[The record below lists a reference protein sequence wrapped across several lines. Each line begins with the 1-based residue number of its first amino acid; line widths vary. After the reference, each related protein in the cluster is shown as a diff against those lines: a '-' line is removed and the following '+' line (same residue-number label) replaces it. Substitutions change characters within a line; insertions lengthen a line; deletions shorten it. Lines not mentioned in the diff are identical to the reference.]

1 MMGDDDDFEMLE
13 ESAHSSRRW
22 MDLEAAELHAARARV
37 ERLKRRSVS
46 SSPPRERRR
55 PGDPSD
61 GDAPPG
67 LGGET
72 WFRRRA
78 SNAAD
83 DEDDAFP
90 SHASSDLRRRGDIP
104 GPPLVGKVT
113 ARSYEV
119 DRRGETR
126 DAARRERE
134 RSATRPR
141 PPGDA
146 HALRPTVTATSRVV
160 EPAPPSFLPREDL
173 VPVAPAPARAEQP
186 VEAAPAKPTTPPRG
200 EKAPPSPR
208 RARPPPT
215 PFRARSEGVTFVW
228 SGSGSGSTEPTPIE
242 RGDASTEST
251 DVTRAEPDSEE
262 TNGRDARRGRTR
274 GERKRTD
281 DENET
286 AATKTRRASP
296 SPAFA
301 RRWGAGAAAAF
312 GSGALRLR
320 GGALALR
327 RSVGT
332 AANATKSAAAR
343 VAGSTKA
350 AAACAKASA
359 RRGAG
364 AAFARGAASVRD
376 TLSFVKEA
384 AHAEEVLGGLQ
395 SAFATTKTFLLDNPD
410 VTWNARVP
418 PLLAVRAGTPRGLG
432 WFKILEGDQPLD
444 ARGPGDAPSVRAE
457 ATPRRSRLEDR
468 PETVPGVTVV
478 ACGGRVFSADF
489 SLPSFLS
496 FLAEK
501 NASEDSDDDYDDD
514 ETTRRALFENFEGY
528 GSLGADFA
536 ATAAAA
542 AAAVAADAE
551 RLERALRDADWTAP
565 LSPLPPRGDGG
576 AGNETRRFRGGSEV
590 MFHPALTPK
599 AKVDARKL
607 RVEDYE
613 ESLATRVRTLQRMFP
628 EVASEI
634 AGAVY
639 AFQEDV
645 AAKRQKNA
653 GETPS
658 DWQKSAP
665 QKRVKKTLAAKGMTR
680 VPVDVQAATR
690 VVEELEAASV
700 SVLMHG
706 KVPTGESMRAWL
718 EELKEGR
725 GVGREAWRDEHG
737 AFFGPGARGD
747 DSEPAGSPSGSE
759 SYGGVS
765 YASAKSTLQE
775 PSFLQ
780 NAKLKA
786 TPRSR
791 AATSRLAGAFAG
803 WTGRAAD
810 DDAFLAGLGS
820 DDADDA
826 KAATHRLGFVFRA
839 WREVSSTGPIRKA
852 TLDTVHRM
860 RADASAEARSAPSG
874 NANAAPVG
882 KRALA
887 DVTNENG
894 ATFTSEKKKPSPPR
908 RFFNLVASPFAR
920 RHRHPDSPHS
930 DWGSS
935 GSDFESE
942 GVSTAAAA
950 RRSRG
955 AASRDDASP
964 GSDSSDVWM
973 SAGAATSTPGSVASG
988 AVASRPPVSPRFES
1002 ARSRGTRTS
1011 ATPTVYFP
1019 SSPSSEDSFSAS
1031 ASAARAA
1038 PAPASPATP
1047 GSLSSEVSE
1056 VASLSSPGVLHR
1068 VAEAFVLDDAKSPGP
1083 MGPVLR
1089 GDKSKSKSKTGSTVY
1104 TLSPTSPLVGTRR
1117 GDSSSSEGSP
1127 SESIEIDFDSRKRSS
1142 PPGSRANKH
1151 AAAAAVGAPAGFV
1164 TAARAAFERE
1174 AAANTFDSPNPARGS
1189 RVRR

>member
-141 PPGDA
+141 PPGEA
-146 HALRPTVTATSRVV
+146 HALRPTVTATSRVI
-160 EPAPPSFLPREDL
+160 EPAPPSFLPREEL
-173 VPVAPAPARAEQP
+173 VPVAPAPTRAEQP

-242 RGDASTEST
+242 RGDESTEST
-251 DVTRAEPDSEE
+251 DATRAEPDSEE

-274 GERKRTD
+274 GERKRD
-281 DENET
+281 DENKNEA

-359 RRGAG
+359 WRGAG

-376 TLSFVKEA
+376 TLTFVKEA

-410 VTWNARVP
+410 VTWNPRVP
-418 PLLAVRAGTPRGLG
+418 PLVAVRLGTPRGLG
-432 WFKILEGDQPLD
+432 WFKILEGDQLID

-468 PETVPGVTVV
+468 PETGPGVTVV

-496 FLAEK
+496 FLVDA
-501 NASEDSDDDYDDD
+501 AAEDSDDDYDDD

-565 LSPLPPRGDGG
+565 LSPLPPRGDST
-576 AGNETRRFRGGSEV
+576 AGTEPRGSRENAV
-590 MFHPALTPK
+590 VFHPALTPK
-599 AKVDARKL
+599 AKVDKRKL

-645 AAKRQKNA
+645 AARRLQNA
-653 GETPS
+653 S
-658 DWQKSAP
+658 DLQKSA
-665 QKRVKKTLAAKGMTR
+665 KARVKKTLAAKGMTR

-718 EELKEGR
+718 EELKQGR
-725 GVGREAWRDEHG
+725 GVGREAWENEHG
-737 AFFGPGARGD
+737 AFFGPGA
-747 DSEPAGSPSGSE
+747 SPAGSLSGSE
-759 SYGGVS
+759 SYGDVT
-765 YASAKSTLQE
+765 YASAKGTSTE
-775 PSFLQ
+775 PSFLRD
-780 NAKLKA
+780 AKVKA

-810 DDAFLAGLGS
+810 DDAFLAGS

-826 KAATHRLGFVFRA
+826 KAATHRLGFFFRA

-860 RADASAEARSAPSG
+860 RADASAEARSAK
-874 NANAAPVG
+874 AAPIG

-894 ATFTSEKKKPSPPR
+894 KTTFTSEKKKPSPPR

-920 RHRHPDSPHS
+920 RRRHPDSPHS

-1002 ARSRGTRTS
+1002 ARSRGARAS

-1056 VASLSSPGVLHR
+1056 VASLSSPGVLDR
-1068 VAEAFVLDDAKSPGP
+1068 VADAFVLDDAKSPGP

-1089 GDKSKSKSKTGSTVY
+1089 SDKSKSKSKSKTGSTVY
-1104 TLSPTSPLVGTRR
+1104 TLSPTSPLVGPRR
-1117 GDSSSSEGSP
+1117 GDSTSSEGSP
-1127 SESIEIDFDSRKRSS
+1127 SEESEGGREFIDSRKRSS

>member
-1 MMGDDDDFEMLE
+1 MTGDEDAFEMLE

-78 SNAAD
+78 SRAAD

-119 DRRGETR
+119 DRRGESR

-134 RSATRPR
+134 RRAARPR

-146 HALRPTVTATSRVV
+146 HALRPTVTATSREI
-160 EPAPPSFLPREDL
+160 EPVPPSFSPREEL
-173 VPVAPAPARAEQP
+173 KELKAPAQVAKVAVPAKAQQT
-186 VEAAPAKPTTPPRG
+186 VEAAPTKPATPVRG
-200 EKAPPSPR
+200 ETAPPSPR
-208 RARPPPT
+208 RAGSPPT

-228 SGSGSGSTEPTPIE
+228 SGSDSTPPPEE
-242 RGDASTEST
+242 DADEKRE
-251 DVTRAEPDSEE
+251 TRAEPLDAQEDE
-262 TNGRDARRGRTR
+262 RPRDDARRAERRAERRERRETKTR
-274 GERKRTD
+274 M
-281 DENET
+281 
-286 AATKTRRASP
+286 KTRRASP
-296 SPAFA
+296 SPVFA
-301 RRWGAGAAAAF
+301 RRWGAGVGAAF

-320 GGALALR
+320 GGAFALR

-332 AANATKSAAAR
+332 AASATRAAAAR
-343 VAGSTKA
+343 VAGSTRA
-350 AAACAKASA
+350 AAASAGASA

-364 AAFARGAASVRD
+364 AACARGAASVRD
-376 TLSFVKEA
+376 TLAFVKEA
-384 AHAEEVLGGLQ
+384 AHAEEVFGVLGGVRAALT
-395 SAFATTKTFLLDNPD
+395 STKAFLLENPD
-410 VTWNARVP
+410 VTWNARVT
-418 PLLAVRAGTPRGLG
+418 PLLAARVGASRGLG
-432 WFKILEGDQPLD
+432 WFKVLEGDQPLD

-457 ATPRRSRLEDR
+457 ATPRRSHLTNCAADR
-468 PETVPGVTVV
+468 APGVVV
-478 ACGGRVFSADF
+478 AACGERVFSAAF
-489 SLPSFLS
+489 P
-496 FLAEK
+496 ARRRVRP
-501 NASEDSDDDYDDD
+501 DDGSGADDDD
-514 ETTRRALFENFEGY
+514 ETRRALFENFEGY
-528 GSLGADFA
+528 GSLGLDFA

-551 RLERALRDADWTAP
+551 RLERALREADWTAP
-565 LSPLPPRGDGG
+565 LSPLPPR
-576 AGNETRRFRGGSEV
+576 AENSTRSETSEV
-590 MFHPALTPK
+590 VFHPALTPK
-599 AKVDARKL
+599 RKGGPGKMDARAL

-645 AAKRQKNA
+645 AANA
-653 GETPS
+653 EG
-658 DWQKSAP
+658 AP
-665 QKRVKKTLAAKGMTR
+665 RVKSTLAAKGMTR
-680 VPVDVQAATR
+680 VPVDVRAATR

-706 KVPTGESMRAWL
+706 KVPTGASMRRWL
-718 EELKEGR
+718 GELKAGR
-725 GVGREAWRDEHG
+725 GMGREAWRDEHG
-737 AFFGPGARGD
+737 AFYGPSAAGENVTSPQESLGSQTEGS
-747 DSEPAGSPSGSE
+747 DSG
-759 SYGGVS
+759 SYGGWDAVAAAAGAPAAPAPS
-765 YASAKSTLQE
+765 YA
-775 PSFLQ
+775 
-780 NAKLKA
+780 KA

-810 DDAFLAGLGS
+810 DDAFLSVS
-820 DDADDA
+820 DDAGSA
-826 KAATHRLGFVFRA
+826 EAAAARATNAVGALRA

-860 RADASAEARSAPSG
+860 RADANAEE
-874 NANAAPVG
+874 NANATTRRAAPFDVG
-882 KRALA
+882 ALA
-887 DVTNENG
+887 DRTNVDTHDRVRNRDSSG
-894 ATFTSEKKKPSPPR
+894 KKKPSPPR

-920 RHRHPDSPHS
+920 RRRGDSPHS

-942 GVSTAAAA
+942 GVSTGAAA
-950 RRSRG
+950 RRTEAGSASRG
-955 AASRDDASP
+955 RSSP
-964 GSDSSDVWM
+964 SSDSSDVWM
-973 SAGAATSTPGSVASG
+973 SAGAAMSTPGSVASG
-988 AVASRPPVSPRFES
+988 AVASRPPASPRFES
-1002 ARSRGTRTS
+1002 ARSRGARAS

-1019 SSPSSEDSFSAS
+1019 ASPSSEDSFSA
-1031 ASAARAA
+1031 ATARAGA

-1056 VASLSSPGVLHR
+1056 DASPGALDR
-1068 VAEAFVLDDAKSPGP
+1068 VADAFVLDDAKSPGP

-1089 GDKSKSKSKTGSTVY
+1089 EPKTNARAVSKTNSTVY

-1117 GDSSSSEGSP
+1117 GDSSDSLSASP
-1127 SESIEIDFDSRKRSS
+1127 SSASEASDGPLTSSGVSRKRSS

-1174 AAANTFDSPNPARGS
+1174 AAAAAFDAPTPARGS

>member
-1 MMGDDDDFEMLE
+1 MLGDDNDFEILE
-13 ESAHSSRRW
+13 ASAHSSRRW
-22 MDLEAAELHAARARV
+22 MDLEAAELHAARARA

-72 WFRRRA
+72 WFRKRA
-78 SNAAD
+78 SRAAD

-90 SHASSDLRRRGDIP
+90 TRASSELRRRGDIP

-126 DAARRERE
+126 EAARRERE

-160 EPAPPSFLPREDL
+160 EPAPPSFLPREEL
-173 VPVAPAPARAEQP
+173 VPVAPVAPAPAEGSQRP
-186 VEAAPAKPTTPPRG
+186 VEAAPAKPTTRPAEEQPT
-200 EKAPPSPR
+200 PPSPR
-208 RARPPPT
+208 RAGKKTPPS

-228 SGSGSGSTEPTPIE
+228 SGSL
-242 RGDASTEST
+242 GDAAELERPDPPVVGADREGT
-251 DVTRAEPDSEE
+251 DAGARRV
-262 TNGRDARRGRTR
+262 DARGS
-274 GERKRTD
+274 
-281 DENET
+281 ET
-286 AATKTRRASP
+286 ETETKTKTRQKLSP
-296 SPAFA
+296 FFFA
-301 RRWGAGAAAAF
+301 RPKSAAAF
-312 GSGALRLR
+312 GAAAFGAGALRLR
-320 GGALALR
+320 GGANAVR

-332 AANATKSAAAR
+332 AAAATRAAAAAAR
-343 VAGSTKA
+343 TSAG
-350 AAACAKASA
+350 
-359 RRGAG
+359 RGAG
-364 AAFARGAASVRD
+364 ALTRKSLTSARDALRFAARTAR
-376 TLSFVKEA
+376 
-384 AHAEEVLGGLQ
+384 AEEVFGACR
-395 SAFATTKTFLLDNPD
+395 SALTTTKTFLLQNPD

-418 PLLAVRAGTPRGLG
+418 PLLAVRVGAARGLG
-432 WFKILEGDQPLD
+432 WFKVLEGAQPPD
-444 ARGPGDAPSVRAE
+444 ARGPGAAPSVRAE
-457 ATPRRSRLEDR
+457 ATPRQRLGAAAGRHMEGG
-468 PETVPGVTVV
+468 VSGVTVAV
-478 ACGGRVFSADF
+478 CGGLVLAAD
-489 SLPSFLS
+489 LPEFGR
-496 FLAEK
+496 
-501 NASEDSDDDYDDD
+501 ASRDGSDSDDDDDD
-514 ETTRRALFENFEGY
+514 ETRRALFENFEGY

-565 LSPLPPRGDGG
+565 LSPLPPRGETDAAGRRRDGG
-576 AGNETRRFRGGSEV
+576 GGRPSDV
-590 MFHPALTPK
+590 VFHPALTPK
-599 AKVDARKL
+599 PKVDAREL

-639 AFQEDV
+639 AFQSDV
-645 AAKRQKNA
+645 AANA
-653 GETPS
+653 S
-658 DWQKSAP
+658 SKSASS
-665 QKRVKKTLAAKGMTR
+665 KKSTLAAKGMTR
-680 VPVDVQAATR
+680 VPVDVRAATR

-706 KVPTGESMRAWL
+706 KVPTGQSMRAWL
-718 EELKEGR
+718 GELKAGR
-725 GVGREAWRDEHG
+725 GMGREAWRDEHG
-737 AFFGPGARGD
+737 AFFGPGAETARGVVGSD
-747 DSEPAGSPSGSE
+747 DARAGASPVSESESGSG
-759 SYGGVS
+759 SYGAWDAV
-765 YASAKSTLQE
+765 AAAAAAPAPELWRTKV
-775 PSFLQ
+775 
-780 NAKLKA
+780 

-810 DDAFLAGLGS
+810 DAAFLAGADEKNAARGS
-820 DDADDA
+820 PASA
-826 KAATHRLGFVFRA
+826 FRA
-839 WREVSSTGPIRKA
+839 WREVSSTGPIRRA

-860 RADASAEARSAPSG
+860 RADASAETSSRPRGESAR
-874 NANAAPVG
+874 NAAPPS
-882 KRALA
+882 ALA
-887 DVTNENG
+887 DRTNVSTRREK
-894 ATFTSEKKKPSPPR
+894 SEKKKPSPPR

-920 RHRHPDSPHS
+920 RRRGDSPHS

-942 GVSTAAAA
+942 GVSTGAAAL
-950 RRSRG
+950 RSRG
-955 AASRDDASP
+955 SAPHDRSSP
-964 GSDSSDVWM
+964 QSDSSDVWM

-1002 ARSRGTRTS
+1002 ARSRGARAS
-1011 ATPTVYFP
+1011 ATPTVYFA
-1019 SSPSSEDSFSAS
+1019 SSPSSEDSFSA
-1031 ASAARAA
+1031 ATARAGA

-1056 VASLSSPGVLHR
+1056 APSLGALDGVAD
-1068 VAEAFVLDDAKSPGP
+1068 AFELDDAKSPGS
-1083 MGPVLR
+1083 MGPVLNPTR
-1089 GDKSKSKSKTGSTVY
+1089 HSKPSSTVY
-1104 TLSPTSPLVGTRR
+1104 TLSPTSPLVGPRR
-1117 GDSSSSEGSP
+1117 GDSTSSSPGSA
-1127 SESIEIDFDSRKRSS
+1127 SESEALGSADSAGVAFFPSRKRTS

-1174 AAANTFDSPNPARGS
+1174 AAANTFDAPTPARGS

>member
-1 MMGDDDDFEMLE
+1 MTGDDDAFEMLE

-78 SNAAD
+78 SRAAD

-119 DRRGETR
+119 DRRGESR

-134 RSATRPR
+134 RRAARPR

-146 HALRPTVTATSRVV
+146 HALRPTVTAKSREV
-160 EPAPPSFLPREDL
+160 EPVPPSFSPQEELK
-173 VPVAPAPARAEQP
+173 APAKVAVPAVPAKAQQT
-186 VEAAPAKPTTPPRG
+186 VEAAPTKPATPVRG
-200 EKAPPSPR
+200 ETAPPSPR
-208 RARPPPT
+208 PARPPPT

-228 SGSGSGSTEPTPIE
+228 SGSDSTPPPDENADE
-242 RGDASTEST
+242 NADEKRE
-251 DVTRAEPDSEE
+251 TRAERDAQEDERPRD
-262 TNGRDARRGRTR
+262 DARRAERGRK
-274 GERKRTD
+274 GEGC
-281 DENET
+281 E
-286 AATKTRRASP
+286 TKTRTKIPNSV
-296 SPAFA
+296 FA

-320 GGALALR
+320 GGAFALH

-332 AANATKSAAAR
+332 AASATRAAAAR
-343 VAGSTKA
+343 VAGSTRA
-350 AAACAKASA
+350 AAASAGASA

-364 AAFARGAASVRD
+364 AACARGAASVRD
-376 TLSFVKEA
+376 TLVFVKEA
-384 AHAEEVLGGLQ
+384 AHAEEVLGGVRAALT
-395 SAFATTKTFLLDNPD
+395 STKAFLLENPD

-418 PLLAVRAGTPRGLG
+418 PLLAARAGAARGLG
-432 WFKILEGDQPLD
+432 WFKVLEGDQPLD

-457 ATPRRSRLEDR
+457 ATPRRSRLTDCAADR
-468 PETVPGVTVV
+468 APGVTVA
-478 ACGGRVFSADF
+478 ACGGRFFSAAFPARRRD
-489 SLPSFLS
+489 P
-496 FLAEK
+496 
-501 NASEDSDDDYDDD
+501 DDGSGADDDD
-514 ETTRRALFENFEGY
+514 ETRRALFENFEGY

-551 RLERALRDADWTAP
+551 RLERALREADWTAP
-565 LSPLPPRGDGG
+565 LSPLPPR
-576 AGNETRRFRGGSEV
+576 AEKRSETSEV
-590 MFHPALTPK
+590 VFHPALTPK
-599 AKVDARKL
+599 RKGGKVDARAL

-645 AAKRQKNA
+645 AANA
-653 GETPS
+653 KG
-658 DWQKSAP
+658 AP
-665 QKRVKKTLAAKGMTR
+665 PASFAEPGAPRVKSTLAAKGMTR
-680 VPVDVQAATR
+680 VPVDVRAATR

-706 KVPTGESMRAWL
+706 KVPTGASMRRWL
-718 EELKEGR
+718 GELKAGR
-725 GVGREAWRDEHG
+725 GMGREAWRDEHG
-737 AFFGPGARGD
+737 AFYGPGA
-747 DSEPAGSPSGSE
+747 AGENVTSPQESLGSQTEGSGSG
-759 SYGGVS
+759 SYGGWDAVAAAAAAAGAPAAAAPS
-765 YASAKSTLQE
+765 YA
-775 PSFLQ
+775 
-780 NAKLKA
+780 KA

-810 DDAFLAGLGS
+810 DDAFLSVS
-820 DDADDA
+820 DDAGSAEAA
-826 KAATHRLGFVFRA
+826 KATNATHAVGAFRA

-860 RADASAEARSAPSG
+860 RADANAET
-874 NANAAPVG
+874 NANAMTTRRAAPFDVG
-882 KRALA
+882 ALA
-887 DVTNENG
+887 DRTNVDTRDSSG
-894 ATFTSEKKKPSPPR
+894 KKKPSPPR

-920 RHRHPDSPHS
+920 RRRGDSPHS

-942 GVSTAAAA
+942 GVSTGAAA
-950 RRSRG
+950 RRTEAGSASRG
-955 AASRDDASP
+955 RSSP
-964 GSDSSDVWM
+964 SSDSSDVWM
-973 SAGAATSTPGSVASG
+973 SAGAAMSTPGSVASG
-988 AVASRPPVSPRFES
+988 AVASRPPASPRFES
-1002 ARSRGTRTS
+1002 ARSRGARAS

-1019 SSPSSEDSFSAS
+1019 CLAFLGRLLLRRDRARRRAS
-1031 ASAARAA
+1031 AGVTRHPRVALERGFRGREPRRARPRGGLRSCSTTPSP
-1038 PAPASPATP
+1038 PAPWARCCANRRRTLARFPSRTPPCTRCRRRPRWWERGAATR
-1047 GSLSSEVSE
+1047 
-1056 VASLSSPGVLHR
+1056 A
-1068 VAEAFVLDDAKSPGP
+1068 
-1083 MGPVLR
+1083 
-1089 GDKSKSKSKTGSTVY
+1089 
-1104 TLSPTSPLVGTRR
+1104 TLSAPRPRARPEASDGPLTSSGV
-1117 GDSSSSEGSP
+1117 
-1127 SESIEIDFDSRKRSS
+1127 SRKRSS

-1151 AAAAAVGAPAGFV
+1151 AAAAAVGAPAWL
-1164 TAARAAFERE
+1164 RHRR
-1174 AAANTFDSPNPARGS
+1174 ARG
-1189 RVRR
+1189 V

>member
-1 MMGDDDDFEMLE
+1 MTGDEDAFEMLE

-78 SNAAD
+78 SRAAD

-119 DRRGETR
+119 DRRGESR

-134 RSATRPR
+134 RRAARPR

-146 HALRPTVTATSRVV
+146 HALRPTVTATSREI
-160 EPAPPSFLPREDL
+160 EPVPPSFSPREEL
-173 VPVAPAPARAEQP
+173 KAPAQVAQVAVPAKAQQT
-186 VEAAPAKPTTPPRG
+186 VEAAPTKPATPVRG
-200 EKAPPSPR
+200 ETAPPSPR
-208 RARPPPT
+208 RAGPPPT

-228 SGSGSGSTEPTPIE
+228 SGSDSTPPPEE
-242 RGDASTEST
+242 DT
-251 DVTRAEPDSEE
+251 DEKREARAEPLAHAQEDE
-262 TNGRDARRGRTR
+262 RPRDDARRAERRAERRERRETKTR
-274 GERKRTD
+274 M
-281 DENET
+281 
-286 AATKTRRASP
+286 KTRRASP
-296 SPAFA
+296 SPVFA

-320 GGALALR
+320 DGAFALR
-327 RSVGT
+327 RSVNT
-332 AANATKSAAAR
+332 AASATRAAAAR
-343 VAGSTKA
+343 VAGSTRA
-350 AAACAKASA
+350 AAASAGASA

-364 AAFARGAASVRD
+364 AACARGAASVRD
-376 TLSFVKEA
+376 TLVFVKEA
-384 AHAEEVLGGLQ
+384 AHAEEVFGVLGGVRAALT
-395 SAFATTKTFLLDNPD
+395 STKAFLLENPD
-410 VTWNARVP
+410 VTLNARVT
-418 PLLAVRAGTPRGLG
+418 PLLAARVGGSRGLG
-432 WFKILEGDQPLD
+432 WFKVLEGDQPLD

-457 ATPRRSRLEDR
+457 ATPRRSRLADWDCAADR
-468 PETVPGVTVV
+468 APGVTVA
-478 ACGGRVFSADF
+478 ACGERLFSAAF
-489 SLPSFLS
+489 P
-496 FLAEK
+496 AWRREP
-501 NASEDSDDDYDDD
+501 DDGSGADDDD
-514 ETTRRALFENFEGY
+514 ETRRALFENFEGY
-528 GSLGADFA
+528 GSLGLDFA

-551 RLERALRDADWTAP
+551 RLERALREADWTAP
-565 LSPLPPRGDGG
+565 LSPLPPRKLEKRS
-576 AGNETRRFRGGSEV
+576 ETSEV
-590 MFHPALTPK
+590 VFHPALTPK
-599 AKVDARKL
+599 RKKGSETGGKMDARAL

-639 AFQEDV
+639 EFQED
-645 AAKRQKNA
+645 AAANA
-653 GETPS
+653 EG
-658 DWQKSAP
+658 AP
-665 QKRVKKTLAAKGMTR
+665 RVKSTLAAKGMTR
-680 VPVDVQAATR
+680 VPVDVRAATR

-706 KVPTGESMRAWL
+706 KVPTGASMRRWL
-718 EELKEGR
+718 GELKAGR
-725 GVGREAWRDEHG
+725 GMGREAWRDEHG
-737 AFFGPGARGD
+737 AFYGPGAAGENVTSPQESLGSQTEGS
-747 DSEPAGSPSGSE
+747 DSG
-759 SYGGVS
+759 SYGGWDAVAAAAGAPAAPAPS
-765 YASAKSTLQE
+765 YA
-775 PSFLQ
+775 
-780 NAKLKA
+780 KA

-810 DDAFLAGLGS
+810 DDAFLSVS
-820 DDADDA
+820 DDAGSA
-826 KAATHRLGFVFRA
+826 EAAAARATNAVGAFRA

-860 RADASAEARSAPSG
+860 RADANAEE
-874 NANAAPVG
+874 NANATTRRAAPFDVG
-882 KRALA
+882 ALA
-887 DVTNENG
+887 DRTNVDTHDRVRNRDSSG
-894 ATFTSEKKKPSPPR
+894 KKKPSPPR

-920 RHRHPDSPHS
+920 RRRGDSPHS

-942 GVSTAAAA
+942 GVSTGAAA
-950 RRSRG
+950 RRTEAGSASRG
-955 AASRDDASP
+955 RSSP
-964 GSDSSDVWM
+964 SSDSSDVWM
-973 SAGAATSTPGSVASG
+973 SAGAAMSTPGSVASG
-988 AVASRPPVSPRFES
+988 AVASRPPASPRFES
-1002 ARSRGTRTS
+1002 ARSRGARAS

-1019 SSPSSEDSFSAS
+1019 ASPSSEESFSA
-1031 ASAARAA
+1031 ATARAGA

-1056 VASLSSPGVLHR
+1056 DASPGALDR
-1068 VAEAFVLDDAKSPGP
+1068 VADAFVLDDAKSPGP

-1089 GDKSKSKSKTGSTVY
+1089 EPKTNARAVSKTNSTVY

-1117 GDSSSSEGSP
+1117 GDSSDSLSASP
-1127 SESIEIDFDSRKRSS
+1127 SSASEASDGPLTLSGVSRKRSS

-1174 AAANTFDSPNPARGS
+1174 AAAAAFDAPTPARGS

>member
-1 MMGDDDDFEMLE
+1 MTGDDDAFEMLE

-78 SNAAD
+78 SRAAD

-119 DRRGETR
+119 DRRGESR

-134 RSATRPR
+134 RRAARPR

-146 HALRPTVTATSRVV
+146 HALRPTVTAKSREV
-160 EPAPPSFLPREDL
+160 EPVPPSFSPQEELK
-173 VPVAPAPARAEQP
+173 APAKVAKVAVPAKAQHT
-186 VEAAPAKPTTPPRG
+186 VEAAPTKPATPVRG
-200 EKAPPSPR
+200 ETAPPSPR
-208 RARPPPT
+208 PARPPPT

-228 SGSGSGSTEPTPIE
+228 SGSDSTPPPDENADE
-242 RGDASTEST
+242 NADE
-251 DVTRAEPDSEE
+251 TRAE
-262 TNGRDARRGRTR
+262 RDAQEDERPRGRR
-274 GERKRTD
+274 EVC
-281 DENET
+281 E
-286 AATKTRRASP
+286 TKTKTP
-296 SPAFA
+296 VFA

-320 GGALALR
+320 GGAFALH

-332 AANATKSAAAR
+332 AASATRAAAAR
-343 VAGSTKA
+343 VAGSTRA
-350 AAACAKASA
+350 AAASAGASA

-364 AAFARGAASVRD
+364 AACARGAASVRD
-376 TLSFVKEA
+376 TLVFVKEA
-384 AHAEEVLGGLQ
+384 AHAEEVLGGVRAALT
-395 SAFATTKTFLLDNPD
+395 STKAFLLENPD

-418 PLLAVRAGTPRGLG
+418 PLLAARAGAARGLG
-432 WFKILEGDQPLD
+432 WFKVLEGDQPLD

-457 ATPRRSRLEDR
+457 ATPRRSRLADCAADR
-468 PETVPGVTVV
+468 APGVTVA
-478 ACGGRVFSADF
+478 ACGERLFSAAFPARRRD
-489 SLPSFLS
+489 P
-496 FLAEK
+496 
-501 NASEDSDDDYDDD
+501 DDGSDADDDD
-514 ETTRRALFENFEGY
+514 ETRRALFENFEGY

-551 RLERALRDADWTAP
+551 RLERALREADWTAP
-565 LSPLPPRGDGG
+565 LSPLPPR
-576 AGNETRRFRGGSEV
+576 AGTGTETSEV
-590 MFHPALTPK
+590 VFHPALTPK
-599 AKVDARKL
+599 RKGGKVDARAL

-613 ESLATRVRTLQRMFP
+613 ENLATRVRTLQRMFP

-645 AAKRQKNA
+645 AANA
-653 GETPS
+653 KG
-658 DWQKSAP
+658 AP
-665 QKRVKKTLAAKGMTR
+665 RVKSTLAAKGMTR
-680 VPVDVQAATR
+680 VPVDVRAATR

-706 KVPTGESMRAWL
+706 KVPTGASMRRWL
-718 EELKEGR
+718 GELKAGR
-725 GVGREAWRDEHG
+725 GMGREAWRDEHG
-737 AFFGPGARGD
+737 AFYGPGAAGENVT
-747 DSEPAGSPSGSE
+747 SPQESLGSQTEGSPGSG
-759 SYGGVS
+759 SYGGWDAVAAAAAAAGAPAAAAPS
-765 YASAKSTLQE
+765 YA
-775 PSFLQ
+775 
-780 NAKLKA
+780 KA

-810 DDAFLAGLGS
+810 DDAFLSVS
-820 DDADDA
+820 DDAGSAEAA
-826 KAATHRLGFVFRA
+826 KATNATHAVGAFRA

-860 RADASAEARSAPSG
+860 RADANAEE
-874 NANAAPVG
+874 NANAMTTRRAAPFDVG
-882 KRALA
+882 ALA
-887 DVTNENG
+887 DRTNVDTRDSSG
-894 ATFTSEKKKPSPPR
+894 KKKPSPPR

-920 RHRHPDSPHS
+920 RRRGDSPHS

-942 GVSTAAAA
+942 GVSTGAAA
-950 RRSRG
+950 RRTEAGSASRG
-955 AASRDDASP
+955 RSSP
-964 GSDSSDVWM
+964 SSDSSDVWM
-973 SAGAATSTPGSVASG
+973 SAGAAMSTPGSVASG
-988 AVASRPPVSPRFES
+988 AVASRPPASPRLES
-1002 ARSRGTRTS
+1002 ARSRGARAS

-1019 SSPSSEDSFSAS
+1019 ASPSSEDSFSA
-1031 ASAARAA
+1031 ATARAGA

-1056 VASLSSPGVLHR
+1056 DASPGALDR
-1068 VAEAFVLDDAKSPGP
+1068 VADAFVLDDAKSPGP

-1089 GDKSKSKSKTGSTVY
+1089 ESKTNARAVSKTNSTVY

-1117 GDSSSSEGSP
+1117 GDSSDSLSDSP
-1127 SESIEIDFDSRKRSS
+1127 SSASEASDGPLPLSRKRSS

-1174 AAANTFDSPNPARGS
+1174 AAAAAFDAPTPARGS

>member
-1 MMGDDDDFEMLE
+1 MTGDDDAFEMLE

-78 SNAAD
+78 SRAAD

-119 DRRGETR
+119 DRRGESR

-134 RSATRPR
+134 RRAARPR

-146 HALRPTVTATSRVV
+146 HALRPTVSATSREV
-160 EPAPPSFLPREDL
+160 EPVPPSFSPREEL
-173 VPVAPAPARAEQP
+173 KVAVAKAAVPAVPAKAQQT
-186 VEAAPAKPTTPPRG
+186 VEAAPTKPATSVRRET
-200 EKAPPSPR
+200 APPSPR
-208 RARPPPT
+208 RARSPPT

-228 SGSGSGSTEPTPIE
+228 SGSDSTPPPDE
-242 RGDASTEST
+242 DADEKRE
-251 DVTRAEPDSEE
+251 TRAEPLDVREDE
-262 TNGRDARRGRTR
+262 LPRDDARRAEREGGETKTKTKTR
-274 GERKRTD
+274 
-281 DENET
+281 
-286 AATKTRRASP
+286 TKTRRASP

-320 GGALALR
+320 GGAFALR

-332 AANATKSAAAR
+332 AASATRAAAAR
-343 VAGSTKA
+343 VAGSTRA
-350 AAACAKASA
+350 AAASAGASA

-364 AAFARGAASVRD
+364 AACARGAASVRD
-376 TLSFVKEA
+376 TLVFVKEA
-384 AHAEEVLGGLQ
+384 AHAEEVLGGVRAALT
-395 SAFATTKTFLLDNPD
+395 STKAFLLENPD

-418 PLLAVRAGTPRGLG
+418 PLLAARAGAARGLG
-432 WFKILEGDQPLD
+432 WFKVLEGDQPLD

-457 ATPRRSRLEDR
+457 ATPRRSRLADCAADR
-468 PETVPGVTVV
+468 APGVTVA
-478 ACGGRVFSADF
+478 ACGERLFSAAFPARRRD
-489 SLPSFLS
+489 P
-496 FLAEK
+496 
-501 NASEDSDDDYDDD
+501 DDGSGADDDD
-514 ETTRRALFENFEGY
+514 ETRRALFENFEGY

-551 RLERALRDADWTAP
+551 RLERALREADWTAP
-565 LSPLPPRGDGG
+565 LSPLPPR
-576 AGNETRRFRGGSEV
+576 AEKRSETPEV
-590 MFHPALTPK
+590 VFHPALTPK
-599 AKVDARKL
+599 RNGGKVDARAL

-613 ESLATRVRTLQRMFP
+613 ENLATRVRTLQRMFP

-645 AAKRQKNA
+645 AANA
-653 GETPS
+653 KG
-658 DWQKSAP
+658 AP
-665 QKRVKKTLAAKGMTR
+665 PASFAEPGGAPRVKSTLAAKGMTR
-680 VPVDVQAATR
+680 VPVDVRAATR

-706 KVPTGESMRAWL
+706 KVPTGASMRRWL
-718 EELKEGR
+718 GELKAGR
-725 GVGREAWRDEHG
+725 GMGREAWRDEHG
-737 AFFGPGARGD
+737 AFYGPGA
-747 DSEPAGSPSGSE
+747 AGEHVTNPEESLGSQGSQTEGSGSG
-759 SYGGVS
+759 SYGGWDAVAAAAGAPAAAAPS
-765 YASAKSTLQE
+765 YA
-775 PSFLQ
+775 
-780 NAKLKA
+780 KA

-810 DDAFLAGLGS
+810 DDAFLSVS
-820 DDADDA
+820 DDAGSAEAA
-826 KAATHRLGFVFRA
+826 KATNATHAVGAFRA

-860 RADASAEARSAPSG
+860 RADANAEE
-874 NANAAPVG
+874 NANAMTTRRAAPFDVG
-882 KRALA
+882 TLA
-887 DVTNENG
+887 DRTNVDTRDSSG
-894 ATFTSEKKKPSPPR
+894 KKKPSPPR

-920 RHRHPDSPHS
+920 RRRGDSPHS

-942 GVSTAAAA
+942 GVSTGAAA
-950 RRSRG
+950 RRTEAGSASRG
-955 AASRDDASP
+955 RSSP
-964 GSDSSDVWM
+964 SSDSSDVWM
-973 SAGAATSTPGSVASG
+973 SAGAAMSTPGSVASG
-988 AVASRPPVSPRFES
+988 AVASRPPASPRLES
-1002 ARSRGTRTS
+1002 ARSQGARAS

-1019 SSPSSEDSFSAS
+1019 ASPSSEDSFSA
-1031 ASAARAA
+1031 ATARAGA

-1056 VASLSSPGVLHR
+1056 DASPGALDR
-1068 VAEAFVLDDAKSPGP
+1068 VADAFVLDDAKSPGP

-1089 GDKSKSKSKTGSTVY
+1089 EPKTNARAVSKTNSTVY

-1117 GDSSSSEGSP
+1117 GDSSDSLSASP
-1127 SESIEIDFDSRKRSS
+1127 SSASEASDGPLTLSGVSRKRSS

-1174 AAANTFDSPNPARGS
+1174 AAAAAFDAPTPARGS